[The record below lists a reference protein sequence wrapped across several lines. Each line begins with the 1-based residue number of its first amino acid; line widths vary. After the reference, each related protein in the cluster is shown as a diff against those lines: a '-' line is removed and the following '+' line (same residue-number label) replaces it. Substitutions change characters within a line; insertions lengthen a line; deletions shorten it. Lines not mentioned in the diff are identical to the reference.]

1 VNVGCSFSSA
11 YAYNP
16 NNYYMISI
24 DIANGETYFQC
35 GASGDT
41 CTANSQASIPFPIWV
56 AEYANAT
63 GTFPTTAPT
72 SGTWF
77 PVDPVVVTTSQAG
90 MTFANND
97 WYATSVPSGGLD
109 WTIVSNVYT
118 SLAAWQTGC
127 NCGDTGATTA
137 NPQLTSAGSG
147 GTLSWTPATQASWP
161 PSGGPTAYTPTGS
174 GVTSI
179 GADLLACPPNGSTS
193 TLGPRD
199 YYNNSISTVCGGI
212 YFVNHG
218 GAYSLTSAAT
228 SFVLTTPS
236 SLVNGNVLI
245 AEITCLQGTSS
256 SNSLTPPSGF
266 TQIGSTT
273 NLLYADGV
281 YKNDAVYYH
290 VVSGGEASSYTF
302 TSVNACTGS
311 GDIMQLSGGAGTY
324 SYVVGPQAKVNTNAT
339 STSISIS
346 GVGETYQSGEFAFYL
361 GAMGNSAARQR

>member
-1 VNVGCSFSSA
+1 MVPRRSCCSHNQSGRDDICQQRLVCDERSVRRLRLDDRLERLYLAGCMADRLQLRRHWSDHRQPSINQRWQRRHIVLDTSDASKLASFWRA
-11 YAYNP
+11 
-16 NNYYMISI
+16 
-24 DIANGETYFQC
+24 
-35 GASGDT
+35 
-41 CTANSQASIPFPIWV
+41 
-56 AEYANAT
+56 
-63 GTFPTTAPT
+63 
-72 SGTWF
+72 
-77 PVDPVVVTTSQAG
+77 
-90 MTFANND
+90 
-97 WYATSVPSGGLD
+97 
-109 WTIVSNVYT
+109 
-118 SLAAWQTGC
+118 
-127 NCGDTGATTA
+127 
-137 NPQLTSAGSG
+137 
-147 GTLSWTPATQASWP
+147 
-161 PSGGPTAYTPTGS
+161 TPTGS